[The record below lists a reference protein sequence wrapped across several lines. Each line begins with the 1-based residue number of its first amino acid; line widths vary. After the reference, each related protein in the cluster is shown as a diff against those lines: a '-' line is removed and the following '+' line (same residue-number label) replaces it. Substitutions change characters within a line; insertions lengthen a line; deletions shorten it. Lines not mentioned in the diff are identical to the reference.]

1 MFRSIFTK
9 TMTIKYVI
17 IKHQLIDWNRVG
29 SRHFHVLVY
38 IMPWHFWW
46 LTLEGLFLYCCSGIA
61 LGQETKF
68 LPKGYLKLV

>member
-46 LTLEGLFLYCCSGIA
+46 LTLEGFFFYTVALALHWVRRPRSSQKGI
-61 LGQETKF
+61 
-68 LPKGYLKLV
+68 